1 MLFEKSQSSYLE
13 SSFGFILFIYFNL
26 PVSTSQIKFGE
37 VFGSCQKMETF
48 LYSRNGIRIFHCL
61 TIKSSEVNA
70 EPDGAV
76 FLSNYYNVGGVRAL
90 TWSNS
95 TSLEHFRQMFS
106 NFLKQ
111 PRRYAAMS
119 LLERLVVMK
128 IDFVFDQVA
137 VSEIC
142 ESSRKYPFPFNQKL
156 FDLLTLFFSK
166 VVFTDLN
173 FVQ

>member
-1 MLFEKSQSSYLE
+1 ME

-26 PVSTSQIKFGE
+26 LVSTSQIKFDE
-37 VFGSCQKMETF
+37 VFGSCQNMETF
-48 LYSRNGIRIFHCL
+48 LYSMNGIRIFHCL
-61 TIKSSEVNA
+61 TIKSSEFNA
-70 EPDGAV
+70 ELDGAV
-76 FLSNYYNVGGVRAL
+76 FLSYYYNVEGVRAL

-95 TSLEHFRQMFS
+95 TSAEHFRQMFS
-106 NFLKQ
+106 NCLKQ
-111 PRRYAAMS
+111 PRRYAAMR

-156 FDLLTLFFSK
+156 LDLSTLFFRK
-166 VVFTDLN
+166 VVYTDLN
-173 FVQ
+173 FVR